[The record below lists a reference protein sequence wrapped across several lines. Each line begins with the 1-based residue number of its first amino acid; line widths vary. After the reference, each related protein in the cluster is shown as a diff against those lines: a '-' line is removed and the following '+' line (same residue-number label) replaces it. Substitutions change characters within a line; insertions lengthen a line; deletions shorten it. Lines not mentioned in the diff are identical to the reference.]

1 MIKTM
6 SKKQIKRFP
15 NALKAKVA
23 LAAIK
28 EEKTLAQI
36 GSEFEINPFNVKAWK
51 KQLLDNVE
59 VVFDRE
65 NQVRDFKEQLAEER
79 SKTDEL
85 HRQIGELSTRLNW
98 AKKKSIEAGL
108 PWPKFSVE
116 DVKIMHKIDALYTE
130 HPFYG
135 YRRQYQE
142 LIEAGFEVGE
152 DRVRRLM
159 RVMDLRVFYPKK
171 TSIPDRSHKIYPY
184 LLRELAITAPRQV
197 WAADIS
203 YIPMAQGF
211 CYLVAIIDWHSRFL
225 LSWRLSNSLDVHFC
239 MEALNEALSRYGYP
253 TIFNT
258 DQGSQFTSQVFTG
271 ALLEKSIQISM
282 DSVGRWAD
290 NIMIERF
297 FRSIKWEDIYLKN
310 YESVKE
316 VRQGCEAYIQFY
328 NSKRKHSSL
337 SYKTPKEVYFGKN
350 ANEKMMDLISYG
362 NVENPSGSHSVPQ
375 LRRL

>member
-1 MIKTM
+1 MD
-6 SKKQIKRFP
+6 KK
-15 NALKAKVA
+15 L
-23 LAAIK
+23 
-28 EEKTLAQI
+28 
-36 GSEFEINPFNVKAWK
+36 SVKD
-51 KQLLDNVE
+51 QCELLGVN
-59 VVFDRE
+59 
-65 NQVRDFKEQLAEER
+65 R
-79 SKTDEL
+79 SSVYYES
-85 HRQIGELSTRLNW
+85 R
-98 AKKKSIEAGL
+98 
-108 PWPKFSVE
+108 PKFSVE

-350 ANEKMMDLISYG
+350 ANEKMMDLISCKTL
-362 NVENPSGSHSVPQ
+362 HFI
-375 LRRL
+375 